1 MRAIVTRPRADSE
14 TLAAALARRGID
26 SVIAPVIRIETL
38 RDPAAATAVA
48 AAQAVL
54 LTSANGARAL
64 AANTGRRGTP
74 VIAVGDATAAAARVA
89 GFGDVRS
96 ADGDARALAAFAGA
110 RLDPAAG
117 PLLHVCGRRT
127 TGDLDAVLRRA
138 GFACGRLPLYDAVAA
153 ATLPEAAAAAL
164 RDGAADAVLL
174 FSPRSAAVFVRL
186 ARHAGLADTLAR
198 VDACCLSA
206 AVAEAAAP
214 ASWRRVVIS
223 PRPRADALCACLPVD
238 GRARP

>member
-14 TLAAALARRGID
+14 ALAAALARRGID
-26 SVIAPVIRIETL
+26 SVIAPVIGIETL
-38 RDPAAATAVA
+38 RDPAAAEAVA
-48 AAQAVL
+48 GAQAVL

-64 AANTGRRGTP
+64 AANTECRGTP
-74 VIAVGDATAAAARVA
+74 VFAVGDATAAAARSA
-89 GFGDVRS
+89 GFADVRS
-96 ADGDARALAAFAGA
+96 ADGDSRALAAFVGA

-117 PLLHVCGRRT
+117 GLLHVCGRRT
-127 TGDLDAVLRRA
+127 TGDLDAVLGRA
-138 GFACGRLPLYDAVAA
+138 GFACRRLPLYDAVAA
-153 ATLPEAAAAAL
+153 DALPEAAAAAL
-164 RDGAADAVLL
+164 RDGSADAVLL

-223 PRPRADALCACLPVD
+223 PRPRADALCACLAVD
-238 GRARP
+238 ERA